1 MKNPEPDLK
10 DLSSYKHR
18 SVAVGGTFDHI
29 HKGHRALLAK
39 AFESGDKVFIG
50 LTTDEFASRAG
61 KKIAHDFKSRK
72 RELERFLN
80 GAFPDRDYSI
90 TRLDR
95 NFGPGMFTSDIEA
108 VVVSTE
114 TEGAVPEANK
124 RRRELGLADLKV
136 EVVPL
141 VLAEDG
147 RRISSTRIRAE
158 EIDVDGH
165 RLN

>member
-1 MKNPEPDLK
+1 M
-10 DLSSYKHR
+10 
-18 SVAVGGTFDHI
+18 GGTFDHI
-29 HKGHRALLAK
+29 HKGHRALLTR
-39 AFESGDKVFIG
+39 AFETGEKVFIG
-50 LTTDEFASRAG
+50 LTTDEFASNEG
-61 KKIAHDFKSRK
+61 KKIAHDFKIRK

-80 GAFPDRDYSI
+80 GAFPGRDYAI

-95 NFGPGMFTSDIEA
+95 NFGPGMFTSEIEA

-114 TEGAVPEANK
+114 TEGRVPEANK

-158 EIDVDGH
+158 AIDLDGH